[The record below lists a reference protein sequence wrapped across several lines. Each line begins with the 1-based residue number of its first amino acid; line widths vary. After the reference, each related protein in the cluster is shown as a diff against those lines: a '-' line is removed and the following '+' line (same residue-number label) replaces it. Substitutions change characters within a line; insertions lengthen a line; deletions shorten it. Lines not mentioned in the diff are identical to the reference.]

1 MGNYGGS
8 GYTSS
13 GMGPGLI
20 AGIGALSGL
29 GSSLLS
35 NLGAKQRQKLADQQN
50 IKFWQMQNA
59 YNTPAEQMARLKKA
73 GLNPALIY
81 GSGATNTGVAGSIA
95 PSKPAPYNIKNPV
108 PDILQSAML
117 KSQIELQ
124 NSQAGKNRAEE
135 QRILGITPHQIDSSL
150 SRANQ
155 DRQKAAIE
163 LVSKEIAEQS
173 KQDKI
178 DIIVNQ
184 ALLTKEKA
192 GFEKA
197 KAQLTTQINKIVGV
211 PLHFMEKIL
220 KILFSKTDNQH
231 NIDLT
236 DPNTWDLFKQQKN

>member
-1 MGNYGGS
+1 
-8 GYTSS
+8 
-13 GMGPGLI
+13 MGPGLI

-163 LVSKEIAEQS
+163 LINKEIL
-173 KQDKI
+173 DKT
-178 DIIVNQ
+178 Q
-184 ALLTKEKA
+184 E
-192 GFEKA
+192 A
-197 KAQLTTQINKIVGV
+197 KINKIVQEALLAKERTTQAKAETAFKKKMYDMNIMPSSG
-211 PLHFMEKIL
+211 
-220 KILFSKTDNQH
+220 LFQQLIQFLFGSVKDNNFWPSGPH
-231 NIDLT
+231 N
-236 DPNTWDLFKQQKN
+236 PNVEIKN